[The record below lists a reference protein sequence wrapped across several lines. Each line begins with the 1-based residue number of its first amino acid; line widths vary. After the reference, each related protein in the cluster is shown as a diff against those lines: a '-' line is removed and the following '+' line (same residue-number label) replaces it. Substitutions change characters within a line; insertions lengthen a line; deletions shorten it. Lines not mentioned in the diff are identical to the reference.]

1 MTMTDVPGT
10 AAGLVEIGR
19 FPESTSTF
27 VFNEGTLGNTSY
39 IGIPNNAANSA
50 GAKILANLLLSPE
63 AQAEKAIPAV
73 WGYDPAIDLTL
84 VGEKKQLFDAIPTHP
99 ALEPIRDRGSH
110 VLPELAADWNTALE
124 AGWRKNV
131 LEN

>member
-1 MTMTDVPGT
+1 MTDVPGT

-19 FPESTSTF
+19 FPDSTSTF
-27 VFNEGTLGNTSY
+27 VFKEGTLGNTSY

-50 GAKILANLLLSPE
+50 GAKVLANLLLSPE

-73 WGYDPAIDLTL
+73 WGYDPAIDITRA
-84 VGEKKQLFDAIPTHP
+84 GAKMELFDAIPTHP
-99 ALEPIRDRGSH
+99 ALEPIRDRGSY

-124 AGWRKNV
+124 EGWRTYV